1 MAYIQTIGR
10 PNYVPEDYFTKENV
24 EFIQKKATE
33 MIHKDISTDVTIDT
47 GSVIRVMQRVL
58 EQRLEEIPKMNA
70 RTLMYLVDHYLDYQ
84 VDCNKRLWWAENY
97 INSQRLLDQNARR
110 GVIANWSVKRN
121 HKKTPTTVR
130 FYFT

>member
-10 PNYVPEDYFTKENV
+10 PNYIPEDYFTKENV
-24 EFIQKKATE
+24 EFIQRKVTE

-47 GSVIRVMQRVL
+47 SSIVRVMQRIL
-58 EQRLEEIPKMNA
+58 EQRLEEIPALNQRVIMELT
-70 RTLMYLVDHYLDYQ
+70 RHYLNYQ
-84 VDCNKRLWWAENY
+84 VEANRNLWWTDMFRE
-97 INSQRLLDQNARR
+97 SQRLYDSNARR
-110 GVIANWSVKRN
+110 GVIANWSVKQN